1 MGGTNN
7 VEYALSYP
15 AKMLLVPTSKVHT
28 NWLWV
33 YKQNNTSIR
42 EIITRTTAHTI
53 EEASAETAPLEFQTS
68 SNPVPRRYGSK
79 CFAGNKDEQE
89 LLLQSP
95 PQKSNT
101 SSNTDQCFA
110 VSE

>member
-1 MGGTNN
+1 MLYPTMSLSALETWAEQNN

-79 CFAGNKDEQE
+79 CFAGN
-89 LLLQSP
+89 
-95 PQKSNT
+95 T
-101 SSNTDQCFA
+101 R
-110 VSE
+110 